1 MRVGGFRIR
10 GAEAADVAGVV
21 ALERG
26 IAEAPHWSDGEYAS
40 MVRGENAGDAVR
52 RGFFVAEAEG
62 RLLGFAVGKV
72 IGLRGEGVAELESVA
87 VEASARR
94 CGVGRAL
101 CAVVAEWCREQG
113 AAGLELEVRA
123 GSAGAIA
130 LYGGLGFVVVG
141 RRVGYYG
148 EPVEDA
154 LLMRLD
160 FTGAERPVSMWKDFF
175 SG

>member
-10 GAEAADVAGVV
+10 VAEAADVAGVV

-26 IAEAPHWSDGEYAS
+26 IVEAPHWAEGEYAA
-40 MVRGENAGDAVR
+40 MVRADNACGAVR
-52 RGFFVAEAEG
+52 RGFFVAEGEG

-72 IGLRGEGVAELESVA
+72 MGSDTESVGELESVA

-94 CGVGRAL
+94 GGVGRAL
-101 CAVVAEWCREQG
+101 CGAVADWCRGEG
-113 AAGLELEVRA
+113 VATLELEVRS

-130 LYGGLGFVVVG
+130 LYSGLGFVVVG
-141 RRVGYYG
+141 RRVRYYR

-160 FTGAERPVSMWKDFF
+160 F
-175 SG
+175 